1 MPHRQQLTL
10 VIDQLVID
18 QIISDE
24 EGIKKVESAIIN
36 DYQKLS
42 EKCDVVISKIKKR
55 KSKKQGK
62 N

>member
-55 KSKKQGK
+55 KAKKKGK